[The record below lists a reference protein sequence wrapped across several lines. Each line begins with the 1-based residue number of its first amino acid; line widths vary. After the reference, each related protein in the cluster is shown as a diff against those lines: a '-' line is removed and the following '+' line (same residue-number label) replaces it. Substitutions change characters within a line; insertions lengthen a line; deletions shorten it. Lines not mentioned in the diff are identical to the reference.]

1 MRETLTSPSSW
12 RVCQFR
18 HGRGG
23 AAGGD
28 YAGERRGVKRAGR
41 NPPALRLT
49 RPADGNMLARRCGCR
64 AFHAGW
70 RAGGRVP

>member
-23 AAGGD
+23 AAGED
-28 YAGERRGVKRAGR
+28 YAAGGKSVKRVGR
-41 NPPALRLT
+41 EENGADCRLT
-49 RPADGNMLARRCGCR
+49 IAESPSHKLGEEAY
-64 AFHAGW
+64 
-70 RAGGRVP
+70 

>member
-23 AAGGD
+23 AAGED
-28 YAGERRGVKRAGR
+28 YAAEGGSVKDAK
-41 NPPALRLT
+41 
-49 RPADGNMLARRCGCR
+49 
-64 AFHAGW
+64 HI
-70 RAGGRVP
+70 V

>member
-1 MRETLTSPSSW
+1 
-12 RVCQFR
+12 
-18 HGRGG
+18 
-23 AAGGD
+23 
-28 YAGERRGVKRAGR
+28 
-41 NPPALRLT
+41 LRLT